1 MVWGDRRG
9 SGGGGEGV
17 CVCVWGEVGGS
28 ALHSDEIKWRLK
40 C

>member
-1 MVWGDRRG
+1 MEVWGDRRG
-9 SGGGGEGV
+9 RDGV
-17 CVCVWGEVGGS
+17 GGGS